1 MDETAQQEV
10 SADTA
15 IGKFNFKGSSLNTLA
30 TVATLIVVCVIA
42 WVVYAHAADTK
53 DTNKELVGAIREM
66 AQANREQN
74 CMLRFEQ
81 KDRQSNADFCKQ
93 LSR

>member
-1 MDETAQQEV
+1 MAEQAQQEL

-15 IGKFNFKGSSLNTLA
+15 IGKFAFKGSSLNTLA
-30 TVATLIVVCVIA
+30 TVATLVVACVIA
-42 WVVYAHAADTK
+42 YVGYGHAADTK

-74 CMLRFEQ
+74 CLMRFDQ

-93 LSR
+93 ISK